1 MTNTNLSSRTPVVGY
16 VDGYN
21 VYHGL
26 LSKEWQRFKW
36 LDFRALFAELLEP
49 GEDLAKVKYFTARG
63 RGPEDSNRRQAIY
76 LGALTSHSGTEVIY
90 GRFTKGAPR
99 QCSYCGNIFRPRCP
113 RCERPDRRNQEKMT
127 DVALG
132 VNMVADAYEGLYAKA
147 FLMTGDT
154 DLIPAVRHVVDRLG
168 KEVIVT
174 PPPGRRSDALNEAAS
189 GVAHFPRRAFGRSQL
204 PEVVT
209 GAKGQEYCRP
219 PEWA

>member
-26 LSKEWQRFKW
+26 RSKGWQRFYW
-36 LDFRALFAELLEP
+36 LDLRALLAELLKP
-49 GEDLAKVKYFTARG
+49 GEDLATVKYFTARG

-76 LGALTSHSGTEVIY
+76 LRALTSHSGTEVIY
-90 GRFTKGAPR
+90 GRFIKGVPWR
-99 QCSYCGNIFRPRCP
+99 CSYCSNILRLRCP
-113 RCERPDRRNQEKMT
+113 RCKRPDRRNQEKMT
-127 DVALG
+127 DFALG

-174 PPPGRRSDALNEAAS
+174 PPPDRQSDALNEAAS
-189 GVAHFPRRAFGRSQL
+189 GVAHFPHGAFRRSQL

-209 GAKGQEYCRP
+209 GVKGQEYRRP

>member
-21 VYHGL
+21 VYYGL
-26 LSKEWQRFKW
+26 QSRGWKRFYW

-49 GEDLAKVKYFTARG
+49 GEELATVKYFTARG
-63 RGPEDSNRRQAIY
+63 RGPQDSNRRQAIY
-76 LGALTSHSGTEVIY
+76 LGALTSHSSVEVIS
-90 GRFTKGAPR
+90 GRFAKR
-99 QCSYCGNIFRPRCP
+99 SRRHCSYCGVKLRCVSCK
-113 RCERPDRRNQEKMT
+113 RSDRRNQEKMT

-132 VNMVADAYEGLYAKA
+132 VNMVADAYEGLYDKA
-147 FLMTGDT
+147 FLMTGDA

-174 PPPGRRSDALNEAAS
+174 PPPARRSDALNEAAS
-189 GVAHFPRRAFGRSQL
+189 GVAHFPQGAFGRSQL

-209 GAKGQEYCRP
+209 GVKGQEYRRP
-219 PEWA
+219 AEWA